1 MQSQSLQQFA
11 HWLPQ
16 QIWPSGQS
24 VPVELQRLF
33 TQVAPE
39 QPALGHSESVVHW
52 MQPSGGW
59 HLKPTPSAEQFW
71 LLGVNLQPPFWQV
84 SSVQPTPSVQSV
96 SWQQVRQPIP
106 GQHRVPAP
114 QPTNS
119 HFPALQWPVWQG
131 VDGHWLSTVH
141 STV

>member
-1 MQSQSLQQFA
+1 
-11 HWLPQ
+11 
-16 QIWPSGQS
+16 
-24 VPVELQRLF
+24 VQRLF

-39 QPALGHSESVVHW
+39 QPVLGHSKSDVHW

-71 LLGVNLQPPFWQV
+71 LLGVKLQVPLWHV
-84 SSVQPTPSVQSV
+84 SSVQAIPSVQSLF
-96 SWQQVRQPIP
+96 WQQVRQPIP
-106 GQHRVPAP
+106 AQHRVPAA

-119 HFPALQWPVWQG
+119 HFPALQRPVWQG
-131 VDGHWLSTVH
+131 CDGHWLSVVH